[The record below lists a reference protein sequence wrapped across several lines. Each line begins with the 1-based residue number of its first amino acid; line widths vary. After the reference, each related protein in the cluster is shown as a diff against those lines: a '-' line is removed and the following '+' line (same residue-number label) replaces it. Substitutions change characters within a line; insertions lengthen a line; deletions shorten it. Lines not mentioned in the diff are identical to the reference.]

1 MSALYIKEAILIEG
15 SKHFTKINFGGNP
28 RLSYKSGQFIGMAL
42 KENPDHPVSKINFKN
57 CDLEEL
63 GASRI
68 IEASNC
74 NKNIKKINLG
84 LVSDESLKTIAQL
97 LINN

>member
-1 MSALYIKEAILIEG
+1 M
-15 SKHFTKINFGGNP
+15 
-28 RLSYKSGQFIGMAL
+28 FIGQSL
-42 KENPDHPVSKINFKN
+42 IDNVDHPVTKISFKN
-57 CDLEEL
+57 CDLGEA
-63 GASRI
+63 GVHRI